1 MPALAPP
8 VSDERSALREYLAYH
23 QSAFFAV
30 SYGLTDEQARLTPTV
45 SELSIGGLIK
55 HVTGMQRT
63 WMSRVAAAPDAPPKD
78 PRSFDEIAK
87 DFADQHVMR
96 ADETLDGLRSA
107 LEAQNAHSLQLV
119 ETADLAAKVPVPQDI
134 PWFPKGIK
142 DWSVRWVILHVI
154 NELTRH
160 SGHADIIRESIDG
173 ATMYELL
180 AALEGWSIDGWVQP
194 WSKKP
199 EQGDADS

>member
-1 MPALAPP
+1 MPALASP
-8 VSDERSALREYLAYH
+8 VADERGALREYLTYH

-30 SYGLTDEQARLTPTV
+30 AYGLTDEQARSSPSA

-55 HVTGMQRT
+55 HVTAMQHT
-63 WMSRVAAAPDAPPKD
+63 WMSRVAAAPDAPPRD
-78 PRSFDEIAK
+78 PRPFDEIAK

-96 ADETLDGLRSA
+96 PDETLDGL
-107 LEAQNAHSLQLV
+107 LEQFRAENATSLRLV
-119 ETADLAAKVPVPQDI
+119 ETADLDARVPVPQDI

-160 SGHADIIRESIDG
+160 SGHADIVRESIDG

-180 AALEGWSIDGWVQP
+180 AALEGWSIEGWVQP
-194 WSKKP
+194 WRP
-199 EQGDADS
+199 GADA

>member
-1 MPALAPP
+1 MA
-8 VSDERSALREYLAYH
+8 DERSALREYLAYH

-30 SYGLTDEQARLTPTV
+30 AYGLTDEQARQTPTV

-55 HVTGMQRT
+55 HVTDMQRT

-78 PRSFDEIAK
+78 PRSFDEVAK
-87 DFADQHVMR
+87 HFADQHVMR
-96 ADETLDGLRSA
+96 GDETLDGL
-107 LEAQNAHSLQLV
+107 LEAFTAQNAETLRLA
-119 ETADLAAKVPVPQDI
+119 ETADLGTKVPVPQDI

-180 AALEGWSIDGWVQP
+180 AGLEGWSIEGWVQP
-194 WSKKP
+194 WAK
-199 EQGDADS
+199 DADS

>member
-1 MPALAPP
+1 MPALASP
-8 VSDERSALREYLAYH
+8 VSDERSALREYLSYH

-30 SYGLTDEQARLTPTV
+30 AYGLTDEQARLTPTV
-45 SELSIGGLIK
+45 SALSVGGLVK

-96 ADETLDGLRSA
+96 ADETLDGLLSA
-107 LEAQNAHSLQLV
+107 FQAENTASLQLV
-119 ETADLAAKVPVPQDI
+119 DTVDLDSKVPVPQDI
-134 PWFPKGIK
+134 PWFPKGLK
-142 DWSVRWVILHVI
+142 AWSVRWAILHVI

-180 AALEGWSIDGWVQP
+180 AGMEGWAIDGWVQP
-194 WSKKP
+194 WTTR
-199 EQGDADS
+199 ADS

>member
-78 PRSFDEIAK
+78 PRSFDEVAK

-96 ADETLDGLRSA
+96 ADETLDGLRGA

-194 WSKKP
+194 WAKKP
-199 EQGDADS
+199 EQGNADS